1 MLIKQNTEINFNKL
15 RPCNQAIA
23 FARVSKQEQAEGASL
38 DAQINKITEYC
49 NNHNFNIIQEVR
61 LKESSTRGGRKEFH
75 NMLEFV
81 KKQKH
86 KTAIVVYCVDRFQRS
101 FKESSEIK
109 DLLEKDVIELHFWKD
124 SLVLTKNSSASD
136 MTRWNM
142 GILAAQMYV
151 DALRDNVKRSM
162 EYNWTDGKMQGKAP
176 TGYLNTLDSNNKK
189 TVIIDPDMGPL
200 VKKMFEEY
208 ATGLYSLKDMVVWA
222 RTHNLKSRF
231 SNKTLCRAA
240 IHAILQNPFYCGV
253 MLIKGNYI
261 KHIYEPL
268 IDEDLFN
275 RVQEQLSGKATIHTK
290 TEYGSIDFALRGLFH
305 CGKCGCTMTPEL
317 HTKKSGKQ
325 YSYLKC
331 SHTHGNCDQ
340 KPINEQ
346 LVFQQ
351 IEDELVG
358 SFHFSDKALI
368 ALKSSVREYIQNEN
382 GFNRMH
388 KKQLQTQLTN
398 AKNRLDNAV
407 NLLLDGVLT
416 KETYE
421 IQKQKLDNEI
431 AEIEKELTK
440 CSNNLNEIGEIIEN
454 IIELVGNTR
463 NLIRSSKTDQKRAF
477 LKLILSNSTITDK
490 KAWISLKKPF
500 NLLQKSNG
508 CTSWL
513 GYTDSNRDIQSQSL
527 LFYR

>member
-1 MLIKQNTEINFNKL
+1 MLVNQNTDINFNKL

-23 FARVSKQEQAEGASL
+23 FARVSKDHQAEGVSL
-38 DAQINKITEYC
+38 DAQIEKIREYC
-49 NNHNFNIIQEVR
+49 NNHNFSVIQEIK
-61 LKESSTRGGRKEFH
+61 LTESSTRGDRKEFH
-75 NMLEFV
+75 KMLEFV
-81 KKQKH
+81 KKQKN

-101 FKESSEIK
+101 FKESAEIEA
-109 DLLEKDVIELHFWKD
+109 LLKEDAIEVHFWKD
-124 SLVLTKNSSASD
+124 SLVLTKNSPASD
-136 MTRWNM
+136 ITRWNM
-142 GILAAQMYV
+142 GILAAKMYV

-162 EYNWTDGKMQGKAP
+162 EYNWKVGILQNKAP
-176 TGYLNTLDSNNKK
+176 TGYINITKNKKK
-189 TVIIDPDMGPL
+189 TVIIDEERGAL

-222 RTHNLKSRF
+222 RTHGLTSRF
-231 SNKTLCRAA
+231 ADKPLCRAA

-253 MLIKGNYI
+253 MYVKGHYI
-261 KHIYEPL
+261 KHIYTPL

-275 RVQEQLSGKATIHTK
+275 TVQKQLSGKATIHTK
-290 TEYGSIDFALRGLFH
+290 TEYGSMDFALRGLFR

-358 SFHFSDKALI
+358 SFHFSDKALN
-368 ALKSSVREYIQNEN
+368 ALKSSIREYIQNEN

-388 KKQLQTQLTN
+388 KQELQKRLRD

-407 NLLLDGVLT
+407 NMLLDGVIT
-416 KETYE
+416 KEIYE
-421 IQKQKLDNEI
+421 TKKHQLDTEI
-431 AEIEKELTK
+431 AEIESELNK
-440 CSNNLNEIGEIIEN
+440 CSDDFNEIGEIIEN
-454 IIELVGNTR
+454 IVEIAANAG
-463 NLIRSSKTDQKRAF
+463 NLIRSSKTDQKRAL
-477 LKLILSNSTITDK
+477 LKLILSNSTIVDK

-500 NLLQKSNG
+500 DLLKNSNG
-508 CTSWL
+508 RTSWL
-513 GYTDSNRDIQSQSL
+513 GQLDSNQH
-527 LFYR
+527 

>member
-1 MLIKQNTEINFNKL
+1 MLETKKSEINFKKL

-23 FARVSKQEQAEGASL
+23 FARVSKHDQAEGASL
-38 DAQINKITEYC
+38 DAQMDKIEQYC
-49 NNHNFNIIQEVR
+49 DGHNFTIIQR
-61 LKESSTRGGRKEFH
+61 IKLTESSTRGSRKEFH
-75 NMLEFV
+75 KMLEFV
-81 KKQKH
+81 KKQKN
-86 KTAIVVYCVDRFQRS
+86 KTAIVVHCVDRFQRS
-101 FKESSEIK
+101 FKESAEIEE
-109 DLLEKDVIELHFWKD
+109 LLKEDIIELHFWKEG
-124 SLVLTKNSSASD
+124 LVLTKNSSSSD
-136 MTRWNM
+136 ITRWDM
-142 GILAAQMYV
+142 GILSAKMYV
-151 DALRDNVKRSM
+151 GALRDNVTRSM
-162 EYNWTDGKMQGKAP
+162 EYNWADGKLQNKAP
-176 TGYLNTLDSNNKK
+176 TGYINITIDKKK
-189 TVIIDPDMGPL
+189 TVIIDDERGPL

-268 IDEDLFN
+268 ISEDLFN
-275 RVQEQLSGKATIHTK
+275 TVQKQLSGKATIHTK
-290 TEYGSIDFALRGLFH
+290 TEYGGMDFALRGLFR

-440 CSNNLNEIGEIIEN
+440 CSDNLNEIGEIIEN

-490 KAWISLKKPF
+490 KAWVSLKKPF
-500 NLLQKSNG
+500 DLLQKSNG

-513 GYTDSNRDIQSQSL
+513 GQLDSNQH
-527 LFYR
+527 